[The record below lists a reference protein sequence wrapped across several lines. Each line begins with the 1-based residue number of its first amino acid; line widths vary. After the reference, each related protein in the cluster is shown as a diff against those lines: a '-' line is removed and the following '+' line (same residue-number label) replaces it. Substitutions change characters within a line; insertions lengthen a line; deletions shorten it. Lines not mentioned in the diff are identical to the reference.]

1 MKQIRLLPLILLFL
15 LPSCVRTPER
25 ILSMVWGV
33 DVTRIEHQVEEFK
46 EVWYPNGD
54 GFTKIRM
61 KVDLPQEEI
70 IKLVSKGARPLPL
83 TESNRDKEWLE
94 RISGIKNAHNGVYYF
109 EDNNQGAEIKFLIYD
124 KESQTLFYY
133 LDII

>member
-25 ILSMVWGV
+25 ILSKVWGV
-33 DVTRIEHQVEEFK
+33 DVTRIEHYVEEFK
-46 EVWYPNGD
+46 DEWYPNGD
-54 GFTKIRM
+54 GTSKIRM

-94 RISGIKNAHNGVYYF
+94 SISGIKNAHNGVYYF